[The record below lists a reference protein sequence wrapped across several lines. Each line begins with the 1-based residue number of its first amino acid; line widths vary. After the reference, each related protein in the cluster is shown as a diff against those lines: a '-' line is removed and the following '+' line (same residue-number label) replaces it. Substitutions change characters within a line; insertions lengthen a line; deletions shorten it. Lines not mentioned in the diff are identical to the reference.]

1 MAAIKLTK
9 TVVDAIVLADRDV
22 FVWDV
27 ELRGFG
33 VRASRNGVK
42 TFVAQYRAGG
52 GRTGRSRRFTIGRF
66 GPLTVDEARREA
78 KVILGAVATGRD
90 PSGERSALRREMKM
104 TQLIDKYEEEGTGH
118 LKPREKRQRLA
129 RLRHHVVVLLGSRQ
143 VGSVR
148 VADIEKMMR
157 DITNGKTRKDEKV
170 GFRKRIIVRGGE
182 GAAARAVRDLS
193 AVFAF
198 AVRLEAI
205 TANPCSP
212 VKKPPVRRRKRFL
225 TLEELKRLGAALQK
239 LKAEGVNEK
248 AINIALLWVLTGC
261 RRNEIAELKWDDVD
275 IVRACLRLHDSKT
288 GESHRALSSPA
299 LAILQGIPRGSSP
312 YVFPSERGESFY
324 QGTKKVW
331 PKLIKLA
338 ELPGVTP
345 HTLRHTV
352 GSWSVSTGETL
363 AMTGAL
369 LGHSDPRSTSIYAHM
384 QQHPAAAAADRVMA
398 PIAAAIIQG

>member
-1 MAAIKLTK
+1 MPAIKLTK
-9 TVVDAIVLADRDV
+9 SVIDAMELGDEDV
-22 FVWDV
+22 FVWDL
-27 ELRGFG
+27 ELKGFAI
-33 VRASRNGVK
+33 RASPNGVK
-42 TFVAQYRAGG
+42 TFIAQYRAGG
-52 GRTGRSRRFTIGRF
+52 GRLGRTRRFTIGRY
-66 GPLTVDEARREA
+66 GPLTCDEARKQA
-78 KVILGAVATGRD
+78 KAILGAVATGRD
-90 PSGERSALRREMKM
+90 PSGERSALRREMTM
-104 TQLIDKYEEEGTGH
+104 TQFIDKYEQEGCGH
-118 LKPREKRQRLA
+118 LKQREKRQRLA
-129 RLRHHVVVLLGSRQ
+129 RLRHHVGALLGSRQ
-143 VGSVR
+143 VGTVR
-148 VADIEKMMR
+148 VGDIEKMMR
-157 DITNGKTRKDEKV
+157 DIAAGKTRKDEKI

-193 AVFAF
+193 SVFAF
-198 AVRLEAI
+198 AVRLEVLSS
-205 TANPCSP
+205 NPCSP

-248 AINIALLWVLTGC
+248 AIYITMLWTLTGC
-261 RRNEIAELKWDDVD
+261 RRNEIAELKWVDVD
-275 IVRACLRLHDSKT
+275 LVRACLRLGDSKT

-299 LAILQGIPRGSSP
+299 LTILQGIPRGSSP
-312 YVFPSERGESFY
+312 YVFPSERGETFY

-363 AMTGAL
+363 HMTGAL
-369 LGHSDPRSTSIYAHM
+369 LGHTDPRSTAIYAHM

-398 PIAAAIIQG
+398 PIAAAIVQE